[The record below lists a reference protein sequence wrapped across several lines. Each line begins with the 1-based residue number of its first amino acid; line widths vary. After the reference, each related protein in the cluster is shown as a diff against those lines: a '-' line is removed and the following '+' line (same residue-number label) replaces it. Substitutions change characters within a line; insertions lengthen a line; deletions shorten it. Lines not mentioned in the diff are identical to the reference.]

1 MSTAQVITPA
11 PIASSPVVKSRS
23 GRASVSTIVNVG
35 VLKRHS
41 VAYIPSLS
49 WATKSMGLP
58 SSGTISTGSTPRS
71 PTLSTTSI
79 ATSVTSLFTGQNN
92 SYSNNYNSTRRSL
105 DKAAE
110 RDWKEQAKQVFQLST
125 VNAQG
130 NFVPPHLNSL
140 DKGCVDIEALQQQ
153 DADRDFDYF
162 ATTIVNTP
170 PERVRTFLSTELTI
184 SPGMF
189 SSPTKSRI
197 KRHTI
202 SFPASPSPA
211 VAVPVTQS
219 KLLPPPVQT
228 KPSPVAHTQ
237 PEGLN
242 RRHRS
247 SSLYESRKPRVA
259 RTTAPSAPSPTPVG
273 SVSMPPSG
281 PSVLSAAD
289 SADSNVYIGSSPPA
303 TPRPRRSQHSTDS
316 RRSSTASLQP
326 PKQEQQD
333 HQKDDTK
340 SHTRRKTRAQL
351 SFLTGV
357 ALEEEDEESDALLDP
372 FSSMMSSS
380 PVDLVFG
387 SRSSMDA
394 SSLSSSLASSPDMS
408 PRRRSTILSSSSLSS
423 FSPATVQKDK
433 ERIWKMNEQKLK
445 AQNGF

>member
-1 MSTAQVITPA
+1 M
-11 PIASSPVVKSRS
+11 
-23 GRASVSTIVNVG
+23 IVNVG

-58 SSGTISTGSTPRS
+58 SSGTISTSSTPGS

-79 ATSVTSLFTGQNN
+79 ATSVTSLFTGHNN
-92 SYSNNYNSTRRSL
+92 SHSNNYNSTRRSL

-170 PERVRTFLSTELTI
+170 PERARTFLSTESTI

-228 KPSPVAHTQ
+228 TAHTQ

-273 SVSMPPSG
+273 SLSMPPSG
-281 PSVLSAAD
+281 PAVLSA
-289 SADSNVYIGSSPPA
+289 ADSNVYIGSSPPA

-316 RRSSTASLQP
+316 RRSSTASLQA
-326 PKQEQQD
+326 PKQEQQE
-333 HQKDDTK
+333 HQKEDTK
-340 SHTRRKTRAQL
+340 NHTRRKTRAQL

-357 ALEEEDEESDALLDP
+357 ALEEEDEESDALSDP

-387 SRSSMDA
+387 SRSSLDA

-433 ERIWKMNEQKLK
+433 ERIWKMNEQKLR